1 VNSHVRISLRQNG
14 EVDQLNSFIE
24 TLINNARPIDE
35 VSNTQKG
42 NQQVYSQGYTRK
54 LGSDDGEE
62 EEDSSSSSSEE
73 ESSKSLLDFS
83 SYSFRYATC
92 QPVQRFSERSVKRGE
107 YSSLVRDDLVIF
119 RFCPQNRCSSTQ
131 DFGCNNGYGEYVAS
145 MYEYLSTMIQ
155 YKKNREQNYCE
166 YCFTCE
172 NYRRRDLA
180 YYTDE
185 ISVNDDDKA
194 NDQTSSTSTYDCS
207 SFSDKCEN
215 YSNVCSGGDTS
226 DLSEYIACK
235 EVSYGNKA
243 FWISPYCDDG
253 TIIMGIFYDPYC
265 SQYAG
270 NSVKISE
277 VTGKSFSKS
286 LFSQF
291 YSSDCVTCT
300 SDVSGTVLEQY
311 TPGRLQRC
319 IIVLRK
325 NRSHSLSDLSLRIFV
340 SFTSSQQVRM
350 VQQVVLCVTSCTV
363 IVPNVMP
370 IWRRQSIPQW

>member
-1 VNSHVRISLRQNG
+1 
-14 EVDQLNSFIE
+14 
-24 TLINNARPIDE
+24 
-35 VSNTQKG
+35 
-42 NQQVYSQGYTRK
+42 
-54 LGSDDGEE
+54 
-62 EEDSSSSSSEE
+62 
-73 ESSKSLLDFS
+73 
-83 SYSFRYATC
+83 
-92 QPVQRFSERSVKRGE
+92 
-107 YSSLVRDDLVIF
+107 
-119 RFCPQNRCSSTQ
+119 
-131 DFGCNNGYGEYVAS
+131 

-155 YKKNREQNYCE
+155 YKKTREQSYCE

-185 ISVNDDDKA
+185 ISVNDDDEA

-215 YSNVCSGGDTS
+215 YSNICSGGDTS

-291 YSSDCVTCT
+291 YSSDCVTCA
-300 SDVSGTVLEQY
+300 SDVSGTALVKY
-311 TPGRLQRC
+311 TRGRLQRY

-325 NRSHSLSDLSLRIFV
+325 NQSHSF
-340 SFTSSQQVRM
+340 
-350 VQQVVLCVTSCTV
+350 
-363 IVPNVMP
+363 
-370 IWRRQSIPQW
+370 

>member
-1 VNSHVRISLRQNG
+1 MLNQGRNSHASVSLSQNDAV
-14 EVDQLNSFIE
+14 EELHSLVDN
-24 TLINNARPIDE
+24 LINNAWPIEE
-35 VSNTQKG
+35 VSEIQKRY
-42 NQQVYSQGYTRK
+42 QQGYSQGHARK
-54 LGSDDGEE
+54 LGDGDGAEDD
-62 EEDSSSSSSEE
+62 DSSSSSSEE
-73 ESSKSLLDFS
+73 SSKNLLDFS

-119 RFCPQNRCSSTQ
+119 RFCPKNRCSSTQ

-155 YKKNREQNYCE
+155 YKKTREQNYCE

-185 ISVNDDDKA
+185 VSVNDDDQQQEA
-194 NDQTSSTSTYDCS
+194 DDQTSSTSTYDCS

-215 YSNVCSGGDTS
+215 YSNVCSGGDAS

-243 FWISPYCDDG
+243 FWISPYCEDG
-253 TIIMGIFYDPYC
+253 TIIMGVFYDPYC

-291 YSSDCVTCT
+291 YSSDCVSCA
-300 SDVSGTVLEQY
+300 SDVSRTLLEKHAHSVLPLIFGH
-311 TPGRLQRC
+311 TP
-319 IIVLRK
+319 
-325 NRSHSLSDLSLRIFV
+325 S
-340 SFTSSQQVRM
+340 T
-350 VQQVVLCVTSCTV
+350 
-363 IVPNVMP
+363 
-370 IWRRQSIPQW
+370 